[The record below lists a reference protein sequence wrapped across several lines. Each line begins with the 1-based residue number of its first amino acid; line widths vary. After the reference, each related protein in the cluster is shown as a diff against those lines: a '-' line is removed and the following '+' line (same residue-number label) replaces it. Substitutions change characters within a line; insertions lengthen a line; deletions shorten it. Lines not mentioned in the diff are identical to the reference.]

1 MARVKGTIHNTA
13 IPQIDIL
20 NAPTCL
26 ACPLHECV
34 LFFQSDAIRRAC
46 PVWRKEN
53 ERKMEYTRRW
63 RRKKQ
68 AKEN

>member
-1 MARVKGTIHNTA
+1 MARVQGTANI
-13 IPQIDIL
+13 ILQIDIL

-26 ACPLHECV
+26 ACPLPECV
-34 LFFQSDAIRRAC
+34 LFFQSETMRRAC

-63 RRKKQ
+63 RRKK
-68 AKEN
+68 ATRRD